1 MAFIVVVD
9 DSQANLKIYTR
20 LLASVAAEAEVRAF
34 TDPHL
39 ALDWL
44 GTNIA
49 DLVVTDYKMPAMHG
63 AEFTRRIRLLPSGA
77 DVPVVVVTAYADLDF
92 RLEAFEAG
100 ASDFVQSPI
109 DHSEFRMRAR
119 NLLKLGGH
127 QRRIQERAQALEQ
140 ELKLTEAS
148 REQMLRDSR
157 ERLAQVID
165 TIPAMV
171 SATDTTGRCIFV
183 NAGRATLLGPRAG
196 QPGETIEPDR
206 LDQLVLAS
214 GRPLPAFEESITLA
228 NGEVRTF
235 LTTKSPL
242 REGGERVAGVLSMSL
257 DISERKRAETLLA
270 FQAKHDYLTSLPNR
284 SYLFHRLREELAA
297 QERAGP
303 ELADTEPA
311 GPSRGEPKRMALHF
325 IDIDRFKNIN
335 DGLGHHIGDG
345 LLQAVAARLQ
355 DAVRSGDMVARLGGD
370 EFAVLQLGAN
380 SLSAV
385 AQLAARLNELLR
397 QPFVID
403 GREIVTSASIG
414 VTIHPEDA
422 AGPEELL
429 RNADLAMYQIK
440 TAGRNGFQF
449 FTPDMLTRARD
460 EIQLQ
465 AALRLAL
472 LRNEFELLYQPQVS
486 LATGRIIGAEALIR
500 WRRAG
505 HGLVSPGEFLQVA
518 AESGLMSEIDDWVL
532 GEACR
537 QARVWLDRLG
547 RSLRVSVNV
556 AALDARSARLS
567 GRVSDALAAAGL
579 PPSLL
584 ELELTEGVLMQDAY
598 DAAADLEALHRL
610 GVQLAIDD
618 FGTGFSSLAR
628 LARLRVDKL
637 KIDRS
642 FIETLDEANSMA
654 IVRAVVGLGRSLR
667 IEVVAEGVET
677 ARQLEQIRAAG
688 CDAVQGYFTGA
699 PVSATD
705 FARLLER
712 DGSLAPMDAD

>member
-44 GTNIA
+44 GINIA

-127 QRRIQERAQALEQ
+127 QRRIQERALALEH
-140 ELKLTEAS
+140 ELKQTEES
-148 REQMLRDSR
+148 RDQVLRDSR

-171 SATDTTGRCIFV
+171 SATDTTGQCIFV
-183 NAGRATLLGPRAG
+183 NAGRAALLGPRAG

-206 LDQLVLAS
+206 LDQLVLSS
-214 GRPLPAFEESITLA
+214 GRPLPAFEESIVLA

-235 LTTKSPL
+235 LTTKTPL
-242 REGGERVAGVLSMSL
+242 REGGERLAGVLSMSL

-297 QERAGP
+297 QERAAP

-311 GPSRGEPKRMALHF
+311 GPSRSEPKRMALHF
-325 IDIDRFKNIN
+325 IDLDRFKNIN

-385 AQLAARLNELLR
+385 AQLAARLNDLLR

-414 VTIHPEDA
+414 VTIHPDDA
-422 AGPEELL
+422 SGPEELL
-429 RNADLAMYQIK
+429 RNADIAMYQIK
-440 TAGRNGFQF
+440 SAGRNGFQF
-449 FTPDMLTRARD
+449 FTPDMLMRARA

-472 LRNEFELLYQPQVS
+472 ARNEFELMYQPQVA

-500 WRRAG
+500 WRREG

-518 AESGLMSEIDDWVL
+518 AESGLMAEIDDWVL

-537 QARVWLDRLG
+537 QARVWLDTLG

-556 AALDARSARLS
+556 AALDARSARLT

-688 CDAVQGYFTGA
+688 CDAVQGYFTGH
-699 PVSATD
+699 PMSADD